1 METHDKVASLIE
13 KYTDGSIDLNE
24 FIDSLDLRDD
34 KRSLGQLIGKAVDNF
49 AITNDEGDKVQLK
62 LTFDYSTATNI
73 DIKSW
78 LNGNRRIALQRPA
91 RAMDKNELKALDNT
105 TVIAIDAGKKV
116 KTKAERIK
124 EAQATIAALKANYP
138 EEYDNLVDEMNV
150 EHDTDSEDNI
160 INTANSEEE

>member
-1 METHDKVASLIE
+1 MEKT
-13 KYTDGSIDLNE
+13 
-24 FIDSLDLRDD
+24 
-34 KRSLGQLIGKAVDNF
+34 LGEIIGKVVDNF

-62 LTFDYSTATNI
+62 LMFDYSTATNV

-91 RAMDKNELKALDNT
+91 RAMDKEELKALDNT

-124 EAQATIAALKANYP
+124 EAQATMAALKANYP
-138 EEYDNLVDEMNV
+138 EELA
-150 EHDTDSEDNI
+150 NI
-160 INTANSEEE
+160 INEMETTEE